1 MRNFASIPS
10 KYSYYR
16 TRTEIAAQILQAANG
31 HDEITKTKI
40 MYVAYL
46 SYKQLQ
52 RYLPLLIQDELLE
65 YLEATHTYRTTEKG
79 LKFLKIYEMKKMEE
93 ELVAEMKLTGMQI
106 NK

>member
-1 MRNFASIPS
+1 MRNFAYISS

-40 MYVAYL
+40 MYKAFLTYA
-46 SYKQLQ
+46 QLQ
-52 RYLPLLIQDELLE
+52 EYLAILIQNGLLE
-65 YLEATHTYRTTEKG
+65 YLDETKSYKTTERG
-79 LKFLKIYEMKKMEE
+79 LKFLKIYEKMEE
-93 ELVAEMKLTGMQI
+93 ELTMIDTKLPEGQN

>member
-40 MYVAYL
+40 MYKAFLTYA
-46 SYKQLQ
+46 QLQ
-52 RYLPLLIQDELLE
+52 EYLAILIQNGLLE
-65 YLEATHTYRTTEKG
+65 YLDETKSYKTTERG
-79 LKFLKIYEMKKMEE
+79 LKFLKMHEQMEE
-93 ELVAEMKLTGMQI
+93 LMTTERNLSKIQ
-106 NK
+106 NKWI

>member
-40 MYVAYL
+40 MYKAFLTYA
-46 SYKQLQ
+46 QLQ
-52 RYLPLLIQDELLE
+52 EYLAILIQNGLLE
-65 YLEATHTYRTTEKG
+65 YLDETKSYKTTERG
-79 LKFLKIYEMKKMEE
+79 LKFLKIYEKMEE
-93 ELVAEMKLTGMQI
+93 LVPETRLHEGQEYV
-106 NK
+106 N

>member
-40 MYVAYL
+40 MYKAFLTYA
-46 SYKQLQ
+46 QLQ
-52 RYLPLLIQDELLE
+52 EYLAILIQNGLLE
-65 YLEATHTYRTTEKG
+65 YLDETKSYKTTERG
-79 LKFLKIYEMKKMEE
+79 LKFLKIYEKMEE
-93 ELVAEMKLTGMQI
+93 ELTMIDTKLPEGQN